1 MPDKVK
7 SQQTTAPK
15 RRFQRRPLSAETLQ
29 TIYDNNIMGATAGFF
44 CAIWAG
50 WLMGERISSTF
61 TTPSYEDPKTPYHYY
76 FGVKDIALV
85 LLVASKILFAR
96 TCIIRYIIRPML
108 KQRLPLHDFLQQ
120 ARLATAVY
128 SALVYLLSACAG
140 LWMAYPILARK
151 SELYSSHDSVSA
163 IAKAFIVVQ
172 GAMQVSEIVVQFAE
186 RPAVLFAKLNAV
198 LTLLVVV
205 AASIQRSVPVAGVAV
220 AAASVLHLVTDV
232 WQIGQIF
239 GGN

>member
-15 RRFQRRPLSAETLQ
+15 RRFQRRPPSAEMLQ
-29 TIYDNNIMGATAGFF
+29 NIYDNIIMGATAGFF

-50 WLMGERISSTF
+50 RLMGERVSSTF
-61 TTPSYEDPKTPYHYY
+61 TTPSYKDAEIPYHYY

-96 TCIIRYIIRPML
+96 TCIIRYIIRPAL
-108 KQRLPLHDFLQQ
+108 KRRLPDRDFLHQ
-120 ARLATAVY
+120 ARLGTAVY
-128 SALVYLLSACAG
+128 SALVHLLSVGAG
-140 LWMAYPILARK
+140 LWAAYPILAPK
-151 SELYSSHDSVSA
+151 SEPYSSHDSVSA
-163 IAKAFIVVQ
+163 MEKLFIIVQ
-172 GAMQVSEIVVQFAE
+172 GAMQVSEIVVQLAE
-186 RPAVLFAKLNAV
+186 RPAALFAKLNVV

-205 AASIQRSVPVAGVAV
+205 AASMQRAVPVAGVA
-220 AAASVLHLVTDV
+220 AAASSVLHLVTDV